1 MPITGSRIIIRPAWR
16 GYWQYWLISWLV
28 FPFFVM
34 AWKRLS
40 LRLVITESA
49 VTLEEGIFTT
59 SSVEIPLKSVR
70 TVQVMQSFVQKLLGV
85 GDIFV
90 GASAT
95 GGFEIVA
102 KGFADPREVR
112 ARIEGNLR
120 KFETE

>member
-1 MPITGSRIIIRPAWR
+1 
-16 GYWQYWLISWLV
+16 
-28 FPFFVM
+28 M

-70 TVQVMQSFVQKLLGV
+70 TVQVMQNFVQKLLGV
-85 GDIFV
+85 GDILV

-102 KGFADPREVR
+102 RGFADPREVR
-112 ARIEGNLR
+112 ARIES
-120 KFETE
+120 ESTEI